1 MWRVTIPQCP
11 TVVGGC
17 NCPSLAEFTITAGF
31 IRGCRTSRTGQWEQ
45 SESSALF
52 CAGASRAPGPGP
64 RQTGRVPGQTGQVQA
79 GLWKPTA
86 LWWMELGGSGGP

>member
-31 IRGCRTSRTGQWEQ
+31 IRGCRTSGTGQWEQ
-45 SESSALF
+45 S
-52 CAGASRAPGPGP
+52 GSRVRAVLCSVLVVE
-64 RQTGRVPGQTGQVQA
+64 TL
-79 GLWKPTA
+79 LWKNISTEESTR
-86 LWWMELGGSGGP
+86 LHCE